1 MISRRYP
8 PKMRTVTDKR
18 RTLSVLMT
26 RGWNGKRAAVGKRR
40 SADSRR
46 IEENEIKRIKGDFY
60 NEIKAISG
68 KVNRLI
74 DMRME
79 GELSKEEYLEMR
91 GKVEEEKKQAEQR
104 LADFEKQVEDRTNL
118 SVTQEEG
125 QE

>member
-1 MISRRYP
+1 MGHYDRVVDGNFIWWRRWALR
-8 PKMRTVTDKR
+8 KFKNEKLVE
-18 RTLSVLMT
+18 
-26 RGWNGKRAAVGKRR
+26 RAVKKFI
-40 SADSRR
+40 DSHR

-104 LADFEKQVEDRTNL
+104 LADFEKQVGDRTNL
-118 SVTQEEG
+118 
-125 QE
+125 